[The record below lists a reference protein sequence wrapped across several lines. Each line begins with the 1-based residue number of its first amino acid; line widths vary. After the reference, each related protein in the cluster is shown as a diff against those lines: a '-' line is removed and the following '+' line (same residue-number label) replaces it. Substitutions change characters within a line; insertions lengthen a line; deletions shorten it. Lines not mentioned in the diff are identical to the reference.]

1 MIWFLTHSILS
12 YSFNVS
18 RFCSIVHFHHL
29 SIFFFFFWFMP
40 KVFQTH
46 VSRSTK
52 YLFLKDDNLANAG
65 QWPEISYLMRKILC
79 MNIVSWLYAS
89 NKILQINPPKKAAN
103 THFHKQRDNIKFF
116 FLANKKTDFFFPTK
130 NFSQI
135 SENLTLRGR
144 FFLLPDLIQK

>member
-1 MIWFLTHSILS
+1 MFRVFVLLFISII
-12 YSFNVS
+12 YPF
-18 RFCSIVHFHHL
+18 
-29 SIFFFFFWFMP
+29 FFFFFWFMP

-116 FLANKKTDFFFPTK
+116 FLANKKTDFFFQRKTFLK
-130 NFSQI
+130 FQKIWHLEVVFSC
-135 SENLTLRGR
+135 S
-144 FFLLPDLIQK
+144 LI

>member
-29 SIFFFFFWFMP
+29 SIFFFFWFMP

-65 QWPEISYLMRKILC
+65 QLPEISYLMRKILC